1 MKHLLLA
8 VALAVGSMALAPLA
22 SAQQPQAAA
31 LSIEQT
37 EQRITLETATD
48 LLAYGRAKGDALA
61 ILAAV
66 RMMTT
71 VQTQI
76 LGADGQPIDL
86 GAVLDEAAGLAGDDA
101 NLLAMIDE
109 LRPAAE
115 AQYRGGCIWAW
126 QCYWNGWCEYAWLCY

>member
-8 VALAVGSMALAPLA
+8 AALAVGTLSTAPAAL
-22 SAQQPQAAA
+22 AQQPVALAAG
-31 LSIEQT
+31 QT

-71 VQTQI
+71 VETQI
-76 LGADGQPIDL
+76 LGADGQPLDL
-86 GAVLDEAAGLAGDDA
+86 GAVLDEAAAIAGEDA

-115 AQYRGGCIWAW
+115 AQYRGGCVWAW

>member
-1 MKHLLLA
+1 MRHLLLA
-8 VALAVGSMALAPLA
+8 AALAVGTLSTAPAALAQQPMALAA
-22 SAQQPQAAA
+22 G
-31 LSIEQT
+31 QT

-71 VQTQI
+71 VETQI
-76 LGADGQPIDL
+76 LGADGQPLDL
-86 GAVLDEAAGLAGDDA
+86 GAVLDEAAAIAGEDA

-115 AQYRGGCIWAW
+115 AQYRGGCVWAW